1 MFGYILRRLISGVLV
16 LLAISIATFALFFYG
31 PSDPALAYCPETR
44 CTPERLENI
53 RDSLGLDDPVVGQYT
68 EYMTGIFTGNDFQ
81 LGAISIECPAPC
93 LGVSFKLRVPVTDY
107 LLDRFPATL
116 SLALGGSVIFL
127 TVGLT
132 LGIMAARRRGT
143 AADKGIV
150 GISLFIN
157 AIPYYLLALL
167 AYLFLISQWGIFPNS
182 GYFGPIDDGVLAW
195 VKGMLLAWVVLGLAY
210 STQYARFSRGSMIE
224 SMNEDYVRTARAKG
238 LNERRV
244 TFRHGLRA
252 AIVPVV
258 TIFGLDFAYLLA
270 GTIFTERIFDIQ
282 GIGLTALDA
291 IGNSDLPVISAT
303 VLISAAFIVVA
314 NIVVD
319 IVYSVIDPRVRLT

>member
-1 MFGYILRRLISGVLV
+1 MFGYVVRRIISGVLV
-16 LLAISIATFALFFYG
+16 LLVISVAVFALFFYG

-44 CTPERLENI
+44 CTPQRLDNN
-53 RDSLGLDDPVVGQYT
+53 RTSLGLDRPVVEQYGD
-68 EYMTGIFTGNDFQ
+68 YMKGIVAGNDFQ
-81 LGAISIECPAPC
+81 AGEISIKCDAPC
-93 LGVSFKLRVPVTDY
+93 LGVSFKLRVNVTDY
-107 LLDRFPATL
+107 LWSKFPATL
-116 SLALGGSVIFL
+116 SIALGASVIML
-127 TVGLT
+127 LVGVSS
-132 LGIMAARRRGT
+132 GIFAARRRGT
-143 AADKGIV
+143 VADKGIV
-150 GISLFIN
+150 GVSLFVN
-157 AIPYYLLALL
+157 AMPYYLLALL
-167 AYLFLISQWGIFPNS
+167 AYLLLISQWGIFPES
-182 GYFGPIDDGVLAW
+182 GYFPILTDGPVAW
-195 VKGMLLAWVVLGLAY
+195 VKGLMLAWLVLGISS

-238 LNERRV
+238 LSERRV
-244 TFRHGLRA
+244 TLKHALRA

-258 TIFGLDFAYLLA
+258 TIFGLEFAYLLA